1 MKFKMLFLS
10 KIKFILATIFIVAFS
25 YAQNIQLR
33 ALESS
38 ISNNQIENANT
49 IISKLQTKKLSEIE
63 QAQLYYLKANLYKSE
78 NKDDLS
84 YENYLTSKK
93 YFQKLDSIDKVAQID
108 IELVSLLVAINK
120 NTIDYNLYVNEFLEY
135 AKHNQ
140 KPAFL
145 SKAYMQLGKTF
156 YNTNPNLA
164 ITYFKKA
171 YRTNAKTSDRIFG
184 ARILQ
189 NTGATYASDQMMK
202 LDSALLMYQKA
213 LSIYKTQLT
222 LVNKEE
228 IQGYIFD
235 IYTNIGV
242 ALTKKKNYT
251 AAITNF
257 LKADSIPSFIY
268 KNKRKEALYGFLSE
282 TYRLSGDYKKALEFT
297 DKQKVYQDILDE
309 NELNKAIRDIDVKY
323 KTEEKEIEN
332 QSLKEKLFKNTL
344 ALKITFLVIV
354 LLLFLAFMI
363 FKNATKKR
371 KIIEQ
376 QRKIEVA
383 ELENKLKDQE
393 LLQIDKMI
401 EGQEKE
407 RQRIAEELHDQIG
420 NLLTTLKMNL
430 HVLKNDPNT
439 SLFEK
444 TDQIIDE
451 TYKEVRNIAHLNN
464 TGVIGNN
471 GLYQAVNQIAE
482 KMSVRRKINFQVIP
496 FGLDKPIDNGIEIL
510 LFRTIQEL
518 CTNILKYAEA
528 TEVMIYLNQYDDS
541 EINVIV
547 EDNGKG
553 FEVGLLKTTKGIGLK
568 NIERRIEQRNGT
580 FSIDTATGRGTS
592 IIINLPL

>member
-1 MKFKMLFLS
+1 MLFLS

>member
-1 MKFKMLFLS
+1 MIFKMRFQNQ
-10 KIKFILATIFIVAFS
+10 IKFFLATIFIVAFS
-25 YAQNIQLR
+25 YAQNSQLKK
-33 ALESS
+33 LELS

-49 IISKLQTKKLSEIE
+49 IINQFQKVKLSQVD

-84 YENYLTSKK
+84 YQNYLISKNA
-93 YFQKLDSIDKVAQID
+93 FQKLDSLNKVAQIN

-120 NTIDYNLYVNEFLEY
+120 NTIDYNVYVNEFLEY

-156 YNTNPNLA
+156 YNSNPNLA
-164 ITYFKKA
+164 ISYFKKA
-171 YRTNAKTSDRIFG
+171 YQANAKTTDRIFG

-189 NTGATYASDQMMK
+189 NTGATYASDQIMK
-202 LDSALLMYQKA
+202 LDSALLTYQKA
-213 LSIYKTQLT
+213 LGVYKTQLRS
-222 LVNKEE
+222 LNKEE

-251 AAITNF
+251 EAITNF

-297 DKQKVYQDILDE
+297 DRQKVYQEILDE
-309 NELNKAIRDIDVKY
+309 NELNKAIREIDVKY

-332 QSLKEKLFKNTL
+332 RSLKEKLFQNAL

-354 LLLFLAFMI
+354 LLLLLAFMI
-363 FKNATKKR
+363 FKNAIKKR

-376 QRKIEVA
+376 QRKIEVT
-383 ELENKLKDQE
+383 ELENKLKNQE
-393 LLQIDKMI
+393 LLEIDKMI

-430 HVLKNDPNT
+430 HVLKNDPSI

-444 TDQIIDE
+444 TDQIVDD

-464 TGVIGNN
+464 TGVIGND
-471 GLYQAVNQIAE
+471 GLYQAVKQIAE
-482 KMSVRRKINFQVIP
+482 KMSVSGKINFQVIP

-510 LFRTIQEL
+510 LFRIIQEL

-528 TEVMIYLNQYDDS
+528 TEVMIYLNQYEDS

-553 FEVGLLKTTKGIGLK
+553 FEVELLKTTKGIGLK

>member
-1 MKFKMLFLS
+1 MLFLS

-235 IYTNIGV
+235 IYTNIGL

-439 SLFEK
+439 SLFDK
-444 TDQIIDE
+444 TDQIVDD

-464 TGVIGNN
+464 TGVIGNE
-471 GLYQAVNQIAE
+471 GLYQAVKQIAE
-482 KMSVRRKINFQVIP
+482 KMSVSGKVNFQVIP

-528 TEVMIYLNQYDDS
+528 TEVMIYLNQYEDS

-553 FEVGLLKTTKGIGLK
+553 FQVELLKTAKGIGLK